1 MKEGPAGATGPNNPS
16 EGMGLTGPDGR
27 SYNKDETNRDEIIKL
42 LKSIDKNIKE
52 INAKLK

>member
-1 MKEGPAGATGPNNPS
+1 MKNGPAGATGPNDPS

-27 SYNKDETNRDEIIKL
+27 SFNKDENYRDEIIKL
-42 LKSIDKNIKE
+42 LKSIDKNVKE